1 MNVLLSLFYFNKSY
15 NCYAA
20 ERTIKKTHYALSHI
34 TCVSKLSSFYSSKSK
49 GSVVAQLSSAHKEQ
63 IRKNRLYVS
72 HLIDIVLFLGKQ
84 GVAFRVHYENDES
97 INQGI
102 FYIL

>member
-1 MNVLLSLFYFNKSY
+1 MQLS
-15 NCYAA
+15 
-20 ERTIKKTHYALSHI
+20 ERLKKHNIALSHI

-63 IRKNRLYVS
+63 IRKNRLYIS
-72 HLIDIVLFLGKQ
+72 HLIDIVLILGKQ
-84 GVAFRVHYENDES
+84 GVAFRGHYENDES